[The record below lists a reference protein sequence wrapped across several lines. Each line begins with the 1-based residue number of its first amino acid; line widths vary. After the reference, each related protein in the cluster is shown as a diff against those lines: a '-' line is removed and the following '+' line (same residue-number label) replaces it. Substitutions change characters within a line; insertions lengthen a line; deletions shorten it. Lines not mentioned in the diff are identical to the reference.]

1 MRFRLLAAGTLLTA
15 LTTHVHAQAPTTP
28 EGLVAAAKR
37 AAGQDHA
44 GTFLRVCVA
53 PDNLGGGPPRPA
65 AGLLTQE

>member
-1 MRFRLLAAGTLLTA
+1 